1 MRHEVPQ
8 FIDIEDK
15 IFGSLTFFQGL
26 YLLGGFFGAFS
37 VFYLVGLAW
46 TDAPMF
52 LKASFGA
59 PIFALGVA
67 LAFVKI
73 NKRSF
78 IKYMEAWFYFTI
90 SPKKYIWQKQKNE
103 NKVDIKNDDFI
114 LPGELKQTSYA
125 TQNND
130 YETKNKRSRL
140 KSLAYSL
147 DMDMNE

>member
-15 IFGSLTFFQGL
+15 IFGPLTFFQGL

-37 VFYLVGLAW
+37 IFYIVGLAW
-46 TDAPMF
+46 NDAPMF
-52 LKASFGA
+52 LKASFGV

-78 IKYMEAWFYFTI
+78 VKYMEAWFYYSI
-90 SPKKYIWQKQKNE
+90 SPKKYIWQKQE
-103 NKVDIKNDDFI
+103 NKKKVDINNDDFI
-114 LPGELKQTSYA
+114 LPGESNKTSYA
-125 TQNND
+125 IQNND
-130 YETKNKRSRL
+130 YKTKNNRSRL
-140 KSLAYSL
+140 KSLAHSL
-147 DMDMNE
+147 DMDMD